1 MECGELRALLLD
13 DVLGQ
18 SEDRLSDEAE
28 RHLASC
34 QACRDELARLERTW
48 SLLGDDPDAEV
59 TPAFRQRTLQ
69 LLEDEMIRGRV
80 RAFQPRPSWLRVL
93 AYAAGLAAA
102 AAGGFW
108 AARQPVV
115 AGRPAA
121 PVAVLPTPPAD
132 ASGSLSNVT
141 FAPPDASGRI
151 GVSYDVTSHR
161 SLVGRPDDPAV
172 ARLLAS
178 LITRGAQTS
187 GEKSRAIDLVSAQ
200 YRPAQAAP
208 ASEDIVR
215 ALSATLKN
223 DGNPGVRKKAA
234 DALAGLPMTPEI
246 RAAFLEALR
255 SDRNPAIRLIAVEAL
270 AAGAKNAPDPSTVES
285 LRQKAADPSEN
296 GFVRA
301 KAASALKSIEF

>member
-1 MECGELRALLLD
+1 MECSELRALLLD
-13 DVLGQ
+13 DVVGQ
-18 SEDRLSDEAE
+18 SEERLSGEAE
-28 RHLASC
+28 QHLASC
-34 QACRDELARLERTW
+34 QACREELAGLERTW
-48 SLLGDDPDAEV
+48 SILGDDPDAEV

-80 RAFQPRPSWLRVL
+80 RAFGKRPSWVRVL

-108 AARQPVV
+108 AARQPAA
-115 AGRPAA
+115 AGRAVA
-121 PVAVLPTPPAD
+121 PVAVLPTPVAD
-132 ASGSLSNVT
+132 AAGTLSNVT
-141 FAPPDASGRI
+141 FAPADASGRI
-151 GVSYDVTSHR
+151 GVSYDVTSR
-161 SLVGRPDDPAV
+161 QSLVGRPDDPAV

-187 GEKSRAIDLVSAQ
+187 GEKSRAIDLVSTQ

-208 ASEDIVR
+208 ASEEIVR

-223 DGNPGVRKKAA
+223 DANPGVRKKAA
-234 DALAGLPMTPEI
+234 DALAGFPMTPEI

-270 AAGAKNAPDPSTVES
+270 AAGARNAPDATTVES
-285 LRQKAADPSEN
+285 LRQKAADPAEN